1 MSFNLL
7 QTLKAT
13 VSPVA
18 LEQETEDILYKKQ
31 ALTEFYPILILIVSA
46 KPELFD
52 KLNNCISPQIVDL
65 FDEDEKITQQFLNYL
80 SGEASTEQTKNV
92 MNKSI
97 APTLNFLVSEAGSN
111 DIQVIL
117 HAIKNHRDYIVQALP
132 HWASDLLRLLGIEVE
147 AKKMVEYL
155 PDYSYRKYRKSNIF
169 QWVLMVV
176 LSCTLVLLVNASI
189 NDKFE
194 TEPQIIHLETTVN
207 GHADH

>member
-52 KLNNCISPQIVDL
+52 KLYNCISPQIVDL

-97 APTLNFLVSEAGSN
+97 APTLNFLVSEAGSS

-132 HWASDLLRLLGIEVE
+132 HWASDLLRLLGVEVE
-147 AKKMVEYL
+147 AKKMVKYL

-176 LSCTLVLLVNASI
+176 LSCTLVLLVNALI

-194 TEPQIIHLETTVN
+194 TEPQIIHLETTAN